1 MGKVKV
7 MFLELS
13 LRLLLTIKRNS
24 SRRLKNRV
32 WRSIQRIRLEIEIE
46 VMHTE
51 AVFTARVWDHL
62 AQHCTTEPSTMR
74 RSSV

>member
-32 WRSIQRIRLEIEIE
+32 WRSIQRIRLETEIE

-51 AVFTARVWDHL
+51 AVFTARV
-62 AQHCTTEPSTMR
+62 
-74 RSSV
+74 